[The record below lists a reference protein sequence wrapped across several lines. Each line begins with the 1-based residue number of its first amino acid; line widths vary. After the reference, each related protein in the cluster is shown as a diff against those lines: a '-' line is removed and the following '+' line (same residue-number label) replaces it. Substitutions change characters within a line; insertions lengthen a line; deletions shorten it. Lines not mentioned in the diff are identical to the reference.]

1 MAPSRILN
9 SHLACTLPLRTLA
22 QLSGPFP
29 ISPVRLAS
37 RYTWS
42 RKAMQSVMTCFGD
55 PSDKSQMT
63 VECDVSHGMLSGS
76 TGSPSR
82 CSLSLARTMPQAPL
96 GAFST
101 IRPSPTAFEPG
112 WVQTCA
118 RESKHRCPPG
128 NTNSM
133 LEANQWDGLAWLSP
147 QHPIC

>member
-1 MAPSRILN
+1 MGVLMVSCLAPKKKLHFGMAPSSILN

-29 ISPVRLAS
+29 IIPMRLAS

-55 PSDKSQMT
+55 PSDKSQIS

-82 CSLSLARTMPQAPL
+82 CSLSRSNNATSSTWGILHNSALANCL
-96 GAFST
+96 
-101 IRPSPTAFEPG
+101 
-112 WVQTCA
+112 
-118 RESKHRCPPG
+118 
-128 NTNSM
+128 
-133 LEANQWDGLAWLSP
+133 
-147 QHPIC
+147 